1 MTSKS
6 DTQIKHCIGQI
17 ATGALK
23 KEDFLLEAQCF
34 ISTLFSVSEV
44 SVCDCPITHGL
55 AGFHALSCVI
65 EACGS

>member
-1 MTSKS
+1 MNKAERGEIFTGPPRKKITSGLCGS
-6 DTQIKHCIGQI
+6 PVV
-17 ATGALK
+17 
-23 KEDFLLEAQCF
+23 DF
-34 ISTLFSVSEV
+34 SPFSVSEV